1 MRKSDP
7 GRKLETIDEFLLNRN
22 GCSENEIDVL
32 FVGKC
37 RFQTATN
44 QNKVFFTCLDFV
56 LIIDFPARFD
66 SKIKCCRAV
75 FGLKKED
82 KDKVKVSYI
91 FVIFPGEEIICLN
104 FHSFIQVF
112 GFKNRA
118 KKTPSQTLKHI
129 LLLFFWKEKEN
140 IILLRTHI
148 FSYIFFF

>member
-44 QNKVFFTCLDFV
+44 QNKVFFACLDFV

-66 SKIKCCRAV
+66 SKIICCRAV

-112 GFKNRA
+112 GFKNRE
-118 KKTPSQTLKHI
+118 KRPHHRHQNI
-129 LLLFFWKEKEN
+129 FYFYFFERKRK
-140 IILLRTHI
+140 I
-148 FSYIFFF
+148 